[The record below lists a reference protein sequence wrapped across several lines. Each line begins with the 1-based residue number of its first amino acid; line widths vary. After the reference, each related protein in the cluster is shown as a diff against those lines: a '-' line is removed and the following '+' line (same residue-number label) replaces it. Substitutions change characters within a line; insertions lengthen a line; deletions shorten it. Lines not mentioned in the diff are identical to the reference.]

1 MHIAVCDDNVA
12 DRKQTERLLG
22 RESDSRIRT
31 TGNLY
36 IDSYGNVE
44 SLKQAPMKYDLFFI
58 DMTESGPDGA
68 ETAALL
74 RQMGVTSPIVLM
86 ISKIDYRRNETLPAD
101 IFFLEKPVKKA
112 ELTALLDKALSIL
125 ESRPRT
131 IELRDESK
139 TLYLLPDRI
148 LYAVPEKNGVK
159 VILTNEE
166 EICHPGTMEDL
177 GSILAPFEP
186 FLLISGKYII
196 NINHVV
202 SIKKR
207 TVTMSNGTQL
217 KAGFTEWKSLLSI
230 VSGRGSRFLSD

>member
-101 IFFLEKPVKKA
+101 IFSA
-112 ELTALLDKALSIL
+112 ERSYSAARACATSFMKLPTIFSVLSSSWLSQEDISFSACAVSSGQ
-125 ESRPRT
+125 SRPGHT
-131 IELRDESK
+131 MAA
-139 TLYLLPDRI
+139 
-148 LYAVPEKNGVK
+148 AV
-159 VILTNEE
+159 L
-166 EICHPGTMEDL
+166 
-177 GSILAPFEP
+177 F
-186 FLLISGKYII
+186 
-196 NINHVV
+196 
-202 SIKKR
+202 
-207 TVTMSNGTQL
+207 
-217 KAGFTEWKSLLSI
+217 
-230 VSGRGSRFLSD
+230 